1 MKIHQNIRFKFL
13 LCLILISV
21 LPTMSIFLY
30 TLHNYGQLYTNQI
43 ESVSN
48 SQIRKVTSSIDRN
61 FKNIDHLETALLF
74 SQYNNQSV
82 FISICDQEGN
92 TTVTPSQRLQNNRL
106 FEYVC
111 KNLIGNNDY
120 VEGVYLF
127 TNSGYTYSFLKNRE
141 FWLTDPNSD
150 SSWKTALGNKEE
162 ASIIQ
167 PFVPLHSGS
176 SRKYLLFAKEFRNLS
191 GKASG
196 TIAVIC
202 NNSILSQITDSN
214 LDQICILYPDGSLI
228 YNSNEHSRLTFTP
241 EQMSR
246 IQNESSGYIE
256 SEDGRIAYTFGT
268 LDNPGWK
275 VVSKISLDSLSN
287 AYHQSR
293 TMLLCVL
300 FLVLVVAAGLVYVSE
315 KSFLCPLV
323 RLAYTM
329 RKTPEEGMHFENSCP
344 NRQDEIGI
352 LYRCFERMLQ
362 QIQMLI
368 EEKYKSEIRYLKS
381 CLQSLMSQ
389 INAHF
394 LFNTLENINCFAEIE
409 KNHKIAV
416 MSKSLGDI
424 LRYSIDYET
433 EEVPLSREVEQTKK
447 YISIQEIK
455 FGHPIRFRQEVE
467 GNLLEHPVM
476 KFLLQPIVENAIEH
490 GLSGVANGEL
500 VLTAYHK
507 GDTLFLEI
515 ADNGSRIPE
524 ERLAQV
530 RERICYGAHRDD
542 EVQGKHTSVGLMNIQ
557 RRLRLQYSDQYGL
570 TIDNRPEGG
579 VVVQVTL
586 PYQQM
591 Q

>member
-1 MKIHQNIRFKFL
+1 
-13 LCLILISV
+13 
-21 LPTMSIFLY
+21 
-30 TLHNYGQLYTNQI
+30 
-43 ESVSN
+43 
-48 SQIRKVTSSIDRN
+48 
-61 FKNIDHLETALLF
+61 
-74 SQYNNQSV
+74 
-82 FISICDQEGN
+82 
-92 TTVTPSQRLQNNRL
+92 
-106 FEYVC
+106 
-111 KNLIGNNDY
+111 
-120 VEGVYLF
+120 
-127 TNSGYTYSFLKNRE
+127 
-141 FWLTDPNSD
+141 
-150 SSWKTALGNKEE
+150 
-162 ASIIQ
+162 
-167 PFVPLHSGS
+167 
-176 SRKYLLFAKEFRNLS
+176 
-191 GKASG
+191 
-196 TIAVIC
+196 
-202 NNSILSQITDSN
+202 
-214 LDQICILYPDGSLI
+214 
-228 YNSNEHSRLTFTP
+228 
-241 EQMSR
+241 
-246 IQNESSGYIE
+246 
-256 SEDGRIAYTFGT
+256 
-268 LDNPGWK
+268 
-275 VVSKISLDSLSN
+275 
-287 AYHQSR
+287 
-293 TMLLCVL
+293 
-300 FLVLVVAAGLVYVSE
+300 
-315 KSFLCPLV
+315 
-323 RLAYTM
+323 
-329 RKTPEEGMHFENSCP
+329 MHFENSCP

-500 VLTAYHK
+500 VLTVYHK

-515 ADNGSRIPE
+515 ANNGSSIPE